1 MKKRILSLAAALV
14 LAFACFAGIGFGGIA
29 QAETAKPIDLYLVG
43 GQSNAAG
50 CSKATGVSGT
60 FNNVMY
66 AGEVERT
73 LDGSAVKHCF
83 IESFSEYK
91 TAMTVG
97 YGIYS
102 DRIGPEFG
110 MAKVLDPAYTGETKA
125 MIFKSAAGGTSLR
138 DARTTLD
145 MTYGN
150 WYPRSMWAKG
160 FTPDPNA
167 GPTGVLYKSFVDN
180 FRKVYNE
187 LKANGYEPTVKGMAW
202 MQGENDLGEPN
213 AYKVLIKAFI
223 SDIREDI
230 ADITGNND
238 DLAMPFVIGE
248 IATTVGEYNN
258 PLVPAF
264 NDMQREVAKETTGV
278 YTVPT
283 ADLIIIDENGNQAN
297 GDLYHFSG
305 KDMVTLGERFARAIQ
320 TAEDETLVE
329 IKTIG
334 KNGKA
339 SYKTSE
345 NGDKV
350 IVTIEPNEGYKAS
363 SVKVNDVDMTDKVVN
378 NVLEIETNG
387 EKRFS
392 ITVRFAKKNALNVTV
407 DCDTSCGKATIDS
420 DAVYEGDRL
429 IVSVA
434 PNDGYRVKS
443 VTIDGKE
450 LTLNSETGKYESE
463 PVTANVTVKVE
474 FEKAAVDKSSGCGG
488 KNALFAAGV
497 ALAVAVFALKRG

>member
-14 LAFACFAGIGFGGIA
+14 LVFACFAGINFGVPA
-29 QAETAKPIDLYLVG
+29 KAETAKPLDLYLVG

-50 CSKATGVSGT
+50 CSKVAGIGGT

-73 LDGSAVKHCF
+73 LDGSAVKHCY

-97 YGIYS
+97 CGIYY

-110 MAKVLDPAYTGETKA
+110 MAKVIDPAYTGEKKA

-160 FTPDPNA
+160 FTPDPGT

-202 MQGENDLGEPN
+202 MQGENDLGAPD
-213 AYKVLIKAFI
+213 AYKILIKTFI
-223 SDIREDI
+223 ADIREDI
-230 ADITGNND
+230 AGITGNNA

-264 NDMQREVAKETTGV
+264 NEMQREVAKETTGV

-305 KDMVTLGERFARAIQ
+305 KDMVTLGERFARAILS
-320 TAEDETLVE
+320 AEDETLVE

-339 SYKTSE
+339 SYKMSE
-345 NGDKV
+345 NGDK
-350 IVTIEPNEGYKAS
+350 IILTIAPNEGYKAS
-363 SVKVNDVDMTDKVVN
+363 SVKVNEVDMTDKVVN
-378 NVLEIETNG
+378 NVLEIDTDG
-387 EKRFS
+387 EKRFA
-392 ITVRFAKKNALNVTV
+392 ITVRFAKKSALDVTI
-407 DCDTSCGKATIDS
+407 DCDKACGKATIDA

-429 IVSVA
+429 VVSVV

-450 LTLNSETGKYESE
+450 LTFNSETGKYESE
-463 PVTANVTVKVE
+463 PMTANVTVKVE
-474 FEKAAVDKSSGCGG
+474 FEKTSADKGGGCGG
-488 KNALFAAGV
+488 KNALFAVAV
-497 ALAVAVFALKRG
+497 ALAAAAFALKRG